1 MNKLFL
7 VDVELPNLGRE
18 FSLEKRAFLLLV
30 VLGLLT
36 VLGLNLFANL
46 DGETVVVV
54 VLVVVLCLIGS
65 LNLVLVRGLE
75 GGVVCSNLDDA
86 RERDLLLLE
95 V

>member
-1 MNKLFL
+1 M
-7 VDVELPNLGRE
+7 
-18 FSLEKRAFLLLV
+18 V

-46 DGETVVVV
+46 DGEAVVVV
-54 VLVVVLCLIGS
+54 VLAVVRCLIVS
-65 LNLVLVRGLE
+65 LNLVLVLGLE
-75 GGVVCSNLDDA
+75 VVCSNLDDA

>member
-1 MNKLFL
+1 M
-7 VDVELPNLGRE
+7 
-18 FSLEKRAFLLLV
+18 LV

-46 DGETVVVV
+46 DGEAVVVV
-54 VLVVVLCLIGS
+54 VLAVVRCLIVS
-65 LNLVLVRGLE
+65 LNLVLVLGRE
-75 GGVVCSNLDDA
+75 VVCSNLDDA